1 MRAPAVAGHFYPSN
15 KKELERMLTSFFDKS
30 KKEVKEKENVIGIV
44 APHAGYIYSG
54 LTAAYAYASL
64 PKNLKKTVVI
74 IGPNHTG
81 YGSEVSVYPS
91 GKWKTPLGEIEVDSE
106 FVKELLKYCKFAE
119 EDEAAHIYEHSIE
132 VQLPFLQFL
141 YGNEFKIV
149 PICLMNQSLEVA
161 ECLANALIK
170 SGKDFLVVASSD
182 LNHYES
188 YDITQR
194 KDMELIN
201 AIISLDLKKFYKILK
216 ILNVSACGYGA
227 IATLMSLTKKLNGKI
242 ELLRHSTS
250 AETNRDY
257 SSVVGYS
264 SLISIKSGP

>member
-1 MRAPAVAGHFYPSN
+1 MRAPAVAGYFYPSN
-15 KKELERMLTSFFDKS
+15 RKELEKMLASFFEKAR
-30 KKEVKEKENVIGIV
+30 KEVKEKEKVIGIV

-64 PKNLKKTVVI
+64 PKNLKKTIIV

-91 GKWKTPLGEIEVDSE
+91 GKWKTPLGEVEVDSE
-106 FVKELLKYCKFAE
+106 FVKELLKNCKIAE
-119 EDEAAHIYEHSIE
+119 EDEAAHTYEHSIE

-149 PICLMNQSLEVA
+149 PICLMNQSPEVA

-170 SGKDFLVVASSD
+170 SGKDFLLVASSD

-188 YDITQR
+188 YEVTRR
-194 KDMELIN
+194 KDTELIN
-201 AIISLDLKKFYKILK
+201 SIISLDVKKFYTTLK
-216 ILNVSACGYGA
+216 NLNISACGYGA
-227 IATLMSLTKKLNGKI
+227 IATLMSLMKNLNGKI

-250 AETNRDY
+250 AEVSKDY
-257 SSVVGYS
+257 SAVVGYGA
-264 SLISIKSGP
+264 LIAFY